1 MSFIIGICGGSGSG
15 KTSFIRDIRKN
26 FPTSEVCIISQDDY
40 YKPREEQK
48 VDENGVKNFDLPE
61 SINMVDFASDLT
73 KLSKGE
79 TIQRVEYTFNN
90 EKSDPAL
97 LTITPAP
104 VIIVEGLFVF
114 QESNLWNKM
123 DLKIYIEAEESS
135 QLIRRIKRDQLERNY
150 PLDDVLYRYQ
160 HHVKPALQLYIAPF
174 KPKVDLVI
182 NNNISYNIGLELL
195 TSFIRSKIN
204 KETHSDPN
212 FL

>member
-61 SINMVDFASDLT
+61 SINMVEFASDLS

-90 EKSDPAL
+90 EKSTL
-97 LTITPAP
+97 H
-104 VIIVEGLFVF
+104 F
-114 QESNLWNKM
+114 
-123 DLKIYIEAEESS
+123 
-135 QLIRRIKRDQLERNY
+135 
-150 PLDDVLYRYQ
+150 
-160 HHVKPALQLYIAPF
+160 
-174 KPKVDLVI
+174 
-182 NNNISYNIGLELL
+182 
-195 TSFIRSKIN
+195 
-204 KETHSDPN
+204 
-212 FL
+212 